1 MLEIL
6 TIMSDDDRD
15 RPLIRN
21 EDTLRRRAWIDLAR
35 ASVRSRLKPAELGEA
50 PLCLLGRE
58 AEHRVCLEHEQHL
71 VRGQRVVVVVAP
83 RRGRHRHVRL
93 AQVCLHST
101 TAGAPRASAIA
112 PP

>member
-21 EDTLRRRAWIDLAR
+21 EDTLRRRAWIDLAL

-50 PLCLLGRE
+50 P
-58 AEHRVCLEHEQHL
+58 
-71 VRGQRVVVVVAP
+71 VVAP
-83 RRGRHRHVRL
+83 EAEAVEPAADGGRPHLYLVRK
-93 AQVCLHST
+93 
-101 TAGAPRASAIA
+101 
-112 PP
+112 

>member
-21 EDTLRRRAWIDLAR
+21 EDTLRRRAWIDLAL

-50 PLCLLGRE
+50 PATPE
-58 AEHRVCLEHEQHL
+58 AAPTQPPEPAPDGPRPKLYL
-71 VRGQRVVVVVAP
+71 VRN
-83 RRGRHRHVRL
+83 
-93 AQVCLHST
+93 SD
-101 TAGAPRASAIA
+101 
-112 PP
+112 

>member
-21 EDTLRRRAWIDLAR
+21 EDTLRRRAWIDLAL

-50 PLCLLGRE
+50 P
-58 AEHRVCLEHEQHL
+58 
-71 VRGQRVVVVVAP
+71 VVAP
-83 RRGRHRHVRL
+83 EAEAVEPAADARRPKPHLTRN
-93 AQVCLHST
+93 SD
-101 TAGAPRASAIA
+101 
-112 PP
+112 